1 MNTFDEDFLP
11 YLDISR
17 EKCEK
22 NIAEAKNYIKLDIS
36 NIASIASLYH
46 PLEMIKMASWEER
59 KVVKNSTDEKS
70 MLSSRLLPVLLQSIV
85 ESSLY
90 KKTSLDRQIRKA
102 DWQRVLSLSEDLVR
116 KLSRY
121 IDSLAVL
128 FMHDGKIS
136 RDNVLEY
143 RKSLYSQFFPEE
155 KSRKNIENDAYLT
168 HAYIERE
175 EDTVQSL
182 FSMSSASLV
191 NEAFNLATYSLDA
204 IDRLSEDSTRFK
216 EKVEQRIR
224 ARRLDSLSEEDA
236 KAIIFR
242 DSDIYQESKR
252 LEGLRDDFDLFR
264 PDFSSS
270 LSEKYLS
277 FFALDPSSDTDLYSY
292 LFEKG
297 LWLSTCY
304 PFIRFAGMYF
314 TFVGKYMLSCS
325 IRMLATRMNLYS
337 RRDEATERAL
347 ASLFTSTDVEGVYS
361 LRGQKID
368 VIALSSLDE
377 INAVLNAELY
387 NIRLDRRE
395 AEMQEKAKEGHKILY
410 VDPDGYAELEKKGID
425 CFSVSTCAL
434 IMASDSSMKRSDMYR
449 MLLGEEYDEDEDD
462 ITHIFD
468 EDEGEKDIPYSDDDG
483 VLSDESSFFD
493 EIESDEEEEKDTAI
507 DDDIPLPDVTLPS
520 LDEEKR
526 NEYIRQ
532 YDEDMDFIKNELENK
547 DLNDDYKGVDLGSY
561 DDEDE
566 EEEDLAEED
575 DDMES
580 YLFDEFEEESEDV
593 NQADDEL
600 DEENDP
606 DQLNFFD
613 ILDSDAE
620 EERKDESSYSD
631 PLEQALLARKDN
643 PAPSPLA
650 MNEDVSN
657 PDEGDASDSYP
668 DQDEE
673 NASFDGEDDSEKEEA
688 VEDYP
693 EYPDEEDTSDLEREG
708 EPSSEIENEESD
720 MQHDYSEHSDAE
732 DDDSGFEKEEEIPS
746 EAGAGS
752 VDEEGSDMQEEYP
765 EYPDEESASDS
776 EREDE
781 PSSEIE
787 NNEEPEPHDAFS
799 DSPSDEE
806 PDEKEDYPE
815 YPDEEDT
822 SDLEREDGISSGIE
836 YGEDVKQDACFEAAD
851 ELDGEESGM
860 QDDSSQCSD
869 EEDTGFENEDG
880 NPSALHDS
888 LEEEE
893 HNGLSIKE
901 SENVFELT
909 EEDQRLGSFGED
921 EKNVSLEYI
930 NEVESE
936 GPEASGSAENGNISE
951 VMISESLPSSVEE
964 DVEKIVE
971 DETVEDEKEDE
982 SADKVVLEFGKD
994 DHLSADEVVSRGD
1007 ETENRKS
1014 TLDLNNPRYS
1024 DLIRQIVRK
1033 LDGNLGVFHNF
1044 LEYEDRSVLDYFNQ
1058 IVANCWKAQRED
1070 GKDKMFSIFEYDLS
1084 VLLAKGRVHDELRTS
1099 ELINNAGA
1107 VMYSKG
1113 KNKWNALILSLNK
1126 DFEVESAKIESFSKD
1141 DFSPSNWK
1149 IVSIIGEE
1157 LIRRS
1162 R

>member
-507 DDDIPLPDVTLPS
+507 DEDIPLPDVTLPS

-561 DDEDE
+561 DDENE

-620 EERKDESSYSD
+620 EERKDEYSYSD

-643 PAPSPLA
+643 LAPSPLA

-657 PDEGDASDSYP
+657 P

-688 VEDYP
+688 V
-693 EYPDEEDTSDLEREG
+693 
-708 EPSSEIENEESD
+708 
-720 MQHDYSEHSDAE
+720 
-732 DDDSGFEKEEEIPS
+732 
-746 EAGAGS
+746 
-752 VDEEGSDMQEEYP
+752 
-765 EYPDEESASDS
+765 
-776 EREDE
+776 
-781 PSSEIE
+781 
-787 NNEEPEPHDAFS
+787 
-799 DSPSDEE
+799 
-806 PDEKEDYPE
+806 EDYPE

-860 QDDSSQCSD
+860 QDDGSQCSD
-869 EEDTGFENEDG
+869 EEDPGFENEDG

-901 SENVFELT
+901 NENVFELT

-951 VMISESLPSSVEE
+951 VMISESLPSSAEE

>member
-575 DDMES
+575 DMES

-620 EERKDESSYSD
+620 EERKDEYSYSD

-643 PAPSPLA
+643 LAPSPLA

-657 PDEGDASDSYP
+657 P

-693 EYPDEEDTSDLEREG
+693 EYPDEEDTSDFEREG

-752 VDEEGSDMQEEYP
+752 VDEEGSDMQE
-765 EYPDEESASDS
+765 
-776 EREDE
+776 
-781 PSSEIE
+781 
-787 NNEEPEPHDAFS
+787 
-799 DSPSDEE
+799 
-806 PDEKEDYPE
+806 DYPE

-860 QDDSSQCSD
+860 QDDGSQCSD
-869 EEDTGFENEDG
+869 EEDPGFESEDG

-893 HNGLSIKE
+893 HNGLSINE

-951 VMISESLPSSVEE
+951 VMISESLPSSAEE

>member
-36 NIASIASLYH
+36 NIASIISLYH

-70 MLSSRLLPVLLQSIV
+70 MLSARLLPVLLQSIV

-90 KKTSLDRQIRKA
+90 KKTSLDRQIKKA

-121 IDSLAVL
+121 IDSIAVL
-128 FMHDGKIS
+128 FMHEGKIS

-182 FSMSSASLV
+182 FSMSSSALV
-191 NEAFNLATYSLDA
+191 NETFNLATYSLDA
-204 IDRLSEDSTRFK
+204 IDRLSEDSSRFK

-347 ASLFTSTDVEGVYS
+347 ASLFSSTDVEGVYS

-368 VIALSSLDE
+368 VVALSSLDE

-395 AEMQEKAKEGHKILY
+395 AELLEKAKEGHKILY

-434 IMASDSSMKRSDMYR
+434 IMASDSSSKRADMYR
-449 MLLGEEYDEDEDD
+449 MILGEEYDEDEED

-468 EDEGEKDIPYSDDDG
+468 EEEGEKEIPYSDDDA
-483 VLSDESSFFD
+483 VLSDDSSFFD
-493 EIESDEEEEKDTAI
+493 EIESEDEEEKDTAI
-507 DDDIPLPDVTLPS
+507 DEDIPLPDVTLPS

-532 YDEDMDFIKNELENK
+532 YDEDMDFIRNELENK

-566 EEEDLAEED
+566 EEETLADEEE
-575 DDMES
+575 DMES
-580 YLFDEFEEESEDV
+580 YLFDEFEEENEDL
-593 NQADDEL
+593 NQSDDEL

-620 EERKDESSYSD
+620 EERKDEYSYSD
-631 PLEQALLARKDN
+631 PLEEALLARKDN
-643 PAPSPLA
+643 SDSSYLS
-650 MNEDVSN
+650 MNEKD
-657 PDEGDASDSYP
+657 DGDASDSST

-673 NASFDGEDDSEKEEA
+673 NAAFTSEDDSEKEEEA
-688 VEDYP
+688 EEIENEEAEDSFEIKTDSHEDYPKYSDEESDMHDDSGFESEEEVTSVLDAGPEDDEESDRSEDYP
-693 EYPDEEDTSDLEREG
+693 EYPVEENASDFVKDDGPSSEIEDNEEPEPDDEEPEETQEYLEYLDEEDTSDLEK
-708 EPSSEIENEESD
+708 
-720 MQHDYSEHSDAE
+720 E
-732 DDDSGFEKEEEIPS
+732 DGVTSEEEKTEECSSPALACNTDENS
-746 EAGAGS
+746 EFIGK
-752 VDEEGSDMQEEYP
+752 DMEGM
-765 EYPDEESASDS
+765 SDS
-776 EREDE
+776 EKVDED
-781 PSSEIE
+781 S
-787 NNEEPEPHDAFS
+787 S
-799 DSPSDEE
+799 DSAKASFEMDEE
-806 PDEKEDYPE
+806 NYESSLKSEEMETDY
-815 YPDEEDT
+815 D
-822 SDLEREDGISSGIE
+822 
-836 YGEDVKQDACFEAAD
+836 
-851 ELDGEESGM
+851 
-860 QDDSSQCSD
+860 
-869 EEDTGFENEDG
+869 
-880 NPSALHDS
+880 NPSR
-888 LEEEE
+888 EEEC
-893 HNGLSIKE
+893 
-901 SENVFELT
+901 ENVFELT

-921 EKNVSLEYI
+921 EKNISLEYI

-936 GPEASGSAENGNISE
+936 GAEASGSAENGNISE
-951 VMISESLPSSVEE
+951 VMMSESLPSSAEE
-964 DVEKIVE
+964 DVEEMVD

-994 DHLSADEVVSRGD
+994 EHLSAEETAPGGD

-1014 TLDLNNPRYS
+1014 ILDLNNPRYS

-1058 IVANCWKAQRED
+1058 IVTNCWKAQRDD

-1113 KNKWNALILSLNK
+1113 KTKWNALILSLNK